1 MVSCGQI
8 TVTFYPA
15 LQEGVGR
22 QVELVYTSLGSDLV
36 VVPGLSVGD
45 LLWLITSCNWQ
56 CDIPGLT
63 HSHV

>member
-1 MVSCGQI
+1 MASCGQI
-8 TVTFYPA
+8 TVTFYSA

-36 VVPGLSVGD
+36 MAPGLNAGD
-45 LLWLITSCNWQ
+45 LLGLIASCSWQ
-56 CDIPGLT
+56 HDIPGLT